1 MAQNLKAQLAKANI
15 TMELDIVEQATY
27 VPRWLAADFA
37 TTLANNG
44 GRIDPDTMYTRYF
57 TSTGNLNKVATYSS
71 PTLDANFI
79 KGKTS
84 GKIAD
89 RKSAY
94 TAISKEL
101 EDNAVWVW
109 LATPYEYRVAT
120 RKLRGFSALAN
131 GSLLQLRSA
140 TLG

>member
-1 MAQNLKAQLAKANI
+1 
-15 TMELDIVEQATY
+15 
-27 VPRWLAADFA
+27 
-37 TTLANNG
+37 
-44 GRIDPDTMYTRYF
+44 MYTRYF

-101 EDNAVWVW
+101 EDNAVWIW